1 MDPAAQ
7 LAEAA
12 KLHAESRPQ
21 EAEALARAVLR
32 AQPGHPGALHR
43 LGLLARD
50 LGNPQKGL
58 ELLLRANRLLPEDVP
73 LLTDLGA
80 LLGALR
86 LFGPAIHRLEAALV
100 LAPDRPDTYL
110 HLARIYTDI
119 GLSAKAITAAR
130 RALELDPD
138 HHAALVPI
146 ASSLMSQGNITE
158 ALELWRQ
165 LLSHIPGHGTHS
177 PYLFSM
183 HYPLACSPAEIA
195 AEHFR
200 FAELYEAPLRPLQPA
215 HSPAPIAGRPLRV
228 GYVSPDYRLHPV
240 RIFLLPVLQRHN
252 PAEVEFY
259 CYSNVPDADAGTRE
273 FNELAGPRWRDI
285 HLLDDDAAAALIRAD
300 QIDILV
306 DLAGHSGGARLLLF
320 ARKPAP
326 VQVTWLGY
334 PDTTGLTSID
344 YRITDPIAD
353 PPGLTEAFH
362 SETLFRLPCFLTYS
376 LPAYAPPVAPPPCL
390 RNGFITFGSF
400 NNFMKIDPA
409 VIRLWA
415 SILDGVPKSKLLLKH
430 RDARDP
436 AALEQFTA
444 YFANHGIPADRLI
457 FAPQMPSHAVH
468 LQHYADMD
476 IALDPFPYNGTTTS
490 CEALAMGVPLVVWEG
505 AAHVARVGVTLARQY
520 GLDDWI
526 ARTQDEYREIAIA
539 HAANPAALAEL
550 RSQMR
555 ARLAASD
562 LGNPDQFV
570 RHLEAAYREMMTSFF
585 PTPPLRGDVH
595 P

>member
-12 KLHAESRPQ
+12 ALHAQGRPQ

-58 ELLLRANRLLPEDVP
+58 ELLLRAARIRPEDVP
-73 LLTDLGA
+73 LLNDLGA

-86 LFGPAIHRLEAALV
+86 LFGPAIHRLEAALA
-100 LAPDRPDTYL
+100 LEPDRPETHL
-110 HLARIYTDI
+110 HLARIYSDI
-119 GLSAKAITAAR
+119 GLSAKAIAAAR

-165 LLSHIPGHGTHS
+165 LLSAIPGHGTHS

-200 FAELYEAPLRPLQPA
+200 FAELYETPLRPLQPA
-215 HSPAPIAGRPLRV
+215 HSPLPIAGRPLRV

-259 CYSNVPDADAGTRE
+259 CYSNVPDRDAGTTE
-273 FNELAGPRWRDI
+273 FAELAGARWRDI
-285 HLLDDDAAAALIRAD
+285 YPLDDDAAAALIRAD

-306 DLAGHSGGARLLLF
+306 DLAGHSGGSRLLLF

-344 YRITDPIAD
+344 YRITDAVAD

-362 SETLFRLPCFLTYS
+362 SETLFRLPCFLTYAKPS
-376 LPAYAPPVAPPPCL
+376 YIPPVAPPPCL
-390 RNGFITFGSF
+390 RNGFVTFGSF

-415 SILDGVPKSKLLLKH
+415 SILEGVPGSKLLLKH

-436 AALEQFTA
+436 GALEHFA
-444 YFANHGIPADRLI
+444 SYFAQHGIDSERLI
-457 FAPQMPSHAVH
+457 FAPQMPSHGVH
-468 LQHYADMD
+468 LEHYADMD

-490 CEALAMGVPLVVWEG
+490 CEALAMGVPLVVLAG
-505 AAHVARVGVTLARQY
+505 AAHVARVGVDLNLQY
-520 GLDDWI
+520 GLDDWV
-526 ARTQDEYREIAIA
+526 AATPDEYRRIAIA
-539 HAANPAALAEL
+539 NAADPAALAEL

-555 ARLAASD
+555 ARLAASA
-562 LGNPDQFV
+562 LGNPDAFV
-570 RHLEAAYREMMTSFF
+570 HQLESAYREMMIARV
-585 PTPPLRGDVH
+585 PA
-595 P
+595 

>member
-1 MDPAAQ
+1 MDPEAQ

-12 KLHAESRPQ
+12 TLHANGSPR

-32 AQPGHPGALHR
+32 AHPGHPGALHR

-50 LGNPQKGL
+50 LGNSQKAL
-58 ELLLRANRLLPEDVP
+58 ELLLRANRLLPEDVA
-73 LLTDLGA
+73 LLIDLGA
-80 LLGALR
+80 HLGSLR
-86 LFGPAIHRLEAALV
+86 LFGPAIHRLEAALA
-100 LAPDRPDTYL
+100 LDPDRPDTHV
-110 HLARIYTDI
+110 HLARIYSDI

-138 HHAALVPI
+138 HHDALVPI
-146 ASSLMSQGNITE
+146 AGSLMSQGNMAE
-158 ALELWRQ
+158 ALDLWRQ
-165 LLSHIPGHGTHS
+165 LLHHVPGPGTHS

-183 HYPLACSPAEIA
+183 HYPLGCSPAEIA

-240 RIFLLPVLQRHN
+240 RSFLLPVLQRHN
-252 PAEVEFY
+252 PAEVELY
-259 CYSNVPDADAGTRE
+259 CYSNVPDADAGTKE
-273 FNELAGPRWRDI
+273 FVELAGPRWRDI
-285 HLLDDDAAAALIRAD
+285 YHLDDDAAAALIRAD

-306 DLAGHSGGARLLLF
+306 DLAGHSGGCRLLLF

-334 PDTTGLTSID
+334 PDTTGLTSVD
-344 YRITDPIAD
+344 YRITDAVAD

-362 SETLFRLPCFLTYS
+362 SETLFRLPCFLTYATPS
-376 LPAYAPPVAPPPCL
+376 YIPPVAPPPCL
-390 RNGFITFGSF
+390 RNGFVTFGSF

-415 SILDGVPKSKLLLKH
+415 WILEGVPGSKLLLKH

-436 AALEQFTA
+436 AALEHFA
-444 YFANHGIPADRLI
+444 SYFAQHGIASERLI
-457 FAPQMPSHAVH
+457 FAPQMPSHGVH
-468 LQHYADMD
+468 LEHYADMD

-490 CEALAMGVPLVVWEG
+490 CEALAMGVPLVVLAG
-505 AAHVARVGVTLARQY
+505 AAHVARVGVDLNLQY
-520 GLDDWI
+520 GLEDWV
-526 ARTQDEYREIAIA
+526 AATPDEYRRIAIA
-539 HAANPAALAEL
+539 KAADPTALAEL
-550 RSQMR
+550 RGQMR
-555 ARLAASD
+555 ARLAASA
-562 LGNPDQFV
+562 LGNPDAFV
-570 RHLEAAYREMMTSFF
+570 RHLESAYREMMIARF
-585 PTPPLRGDVH
+585 PS
-595 P
+595 